1 MAPADTAPENPESP
15 AAAPAEAQTPRI
27 NIILA
32 SASPRRRELLEK
44 TGATFTVRVS
54 DVDESLDEELAAN
67 PPLAAQ
73 KLAERKAGAVVQ
85 ELLAEEGLSGRFVV
99 IGADTMV
106 VLNNEIYGKPANFS
120 NAKHMLRKLSGNTH
134 QVHTGV
140 SIWALSATEGSD
152 VTVRQGGFTDTSDVT
167 FYELTDEQIDA
178 YLAKGESYDKAG
190 AYAVQ
195 GEGAA
200 LVKSVEGALDTVIGL
215 PAGRLVAEYGPLLG
229 LA

>member
-1 MAPADTAPENPESP
+1 MTTEETQSSLPEV
-15 AAAPAEAQTPRI
+15 T
-27 NIILA
+27 IILA

-44 TGATFTVRVS
+44 AGVKFTVRVS
-54 DVDESLDEELAAN
+54 DVDETLEPDLAAD
-67 PPLAAQ
+67 PSKAAQ

-85 ELLAEEGLSGRFVV
+85 ELLAEEGLDGMYL
-99 IGADTMV
+99 IMGADTMV
-106 VLNNEIYGKPANFS
+106 ALNGEIYGKPANFS
-120 NAKHMLRKLSGNTH
+120 DAKHMLRKLSGNTH

-140 SIWALSATEGSD
+140 ALWMVSAFASEDVSI
-152 VTVRQGGFTDTSDVT
+152 GFRSFVDTSDVT
-167 FYELTDEQIDA
+167 FHKLTDEQIDE

-200 LVKSVEGALDTVIGL
+200 LVQQVDGYLDTVIGL
-215 PAGRLVAEYGPLLG
+215 PAERLAAEYPEILG